1 MTQKWKYF
9 MFFLLSALVGV
20 INGIF
25 GGGGG
30 ILCIPVFKKLL
41 NMEDKTAH
49 ATAVLVMS
57 IISIPTLIIYLST
70 LSVDLGQILF
80 VTIGSLI
87 GGLFGFLLLKKFD
100 NKTINI
106 LYIVVLIAC
115 AVKCFF

>member
-80 VTIGSLI
+80 VTMGSLI